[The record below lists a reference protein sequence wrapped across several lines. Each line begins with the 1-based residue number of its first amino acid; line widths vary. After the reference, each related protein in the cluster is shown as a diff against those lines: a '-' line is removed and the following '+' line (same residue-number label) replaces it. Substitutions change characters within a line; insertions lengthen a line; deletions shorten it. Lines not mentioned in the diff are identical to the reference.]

1 MCLMLLKLAFPR
13 SAYPDKPFTLA
24 ALMQPVSYCSFI
36 LVVSY
41 PMAPH
46 RKSLR
51 AHLAIYG
58 RGLTHIL
65 LTCVNSCLAPRL
77 KVPWSALKLAALF
90 YLATSFQ
97 LKPEE
102 RAGHIEK
109 PRLLFKMANGV
120 LFISARARALHKLG
134 KAAFDNHS
142 LIDYTIESILNSMI
156 KIMIIIMLRLC
167 SFKSV

>member
-1 MCLMLLKLAFPR
+1 MLLKLASPC

-24 ALMQPVSYCSFI
+24 ALTQPVSYCSFI

-41 PMAPH
+41 PAPH

-109 PRLLFKMANGV
+109 PRPLFKMANGV
-120 LFISARARALHKLG
+120 LFISARARALLKLG

-142 LIDYTIESILNSMI
+142 LIDYTIESILNS
-156 KIMIIIMLRLC
+156 
-167 SFKSV
+167 